1 MAESN
6 ARPPATARTILVVA
20 AGLIAVACVGIALWL
35 LLADDGEENHT
46 AGEPVHSVSDTPVG
60 APTTAPATSPAATPT
75 ASPAETAIPPS
86 TTPPGATPGGTRTPA
101 VPADGRVDT
110 RTISFA
116 EARGLPK
123 VFAVAESAAQDADVL
138 AGVFAG
144 SPNKRPAEPTPA
156 TDFVRNVVVTVTV
169 DAGCLDPEGA
179 RLFATGNRLRLDV
192 RLPDRSPPPE
202 CLAPYIR
209 LARFEVPRASL
220 PQRPVLDGKSPST
233 PDANS
238 RP

>member
-6 ARPPATARTILVVA
+6 ARPPATTRTILVVA
-20 AGLIAVACVGIALWL
+20 AGLIAVACVGIALWFL
-35 LLADDGEENHT
+35 FADDGEEKHT
-46 AGEPVHSVSDTPVG
+46 VGEPIRSVSDTPVG
-60 APTTAPATSPAATPT
+60 ASGTAPAGSPAATP
-75 ASPAETAIPPS
+75 AVSPAETAILPG
-86 TTPPGATPGGTRTPA
+86 TTPPGAEPTGTRTPA
-101 VPADGRVDT
+101 VPAGGRVDT

-156 TDFVRNVVVTVTV
+156 TDFARNVVVTATV

-202 CLAPYIR
+202 CLAPYVR

-220 PQRPVLDGKSPST
+220 PQRPVLDGRSPAT
-233 PDANS
+233 PNTNS

>member
-6 ARPPATARTILVVA
+6 ARPPARIRTILVIA
-20 AGLIAVACVGIALWL
+20 AGLIAVACIGVALWVVFT
-35 LLADDGEENHT
+35 DDGEEKNAT
-46 AGEPVHSVSDTPVG
+46 GEPTRSVSDTPVG
-60 APTTAPATSPAATPT
+60 APGTAPVTSPAATPA
-75 ASPAETAIPPS
+75 ASPAETAIPPG
-86 TTPPGATPGGTRTPA
+86 TTPPRATPTGIRTPA

-123 VFAVAESAAQDADVL
+123 VFAIAESAAQDADVL

-144 SPNKRPAEPTPA
+144 SPNKRPAETTPA
-156 TDFVRNVVVTVTV
+156 TDFARNVVVTVTV

-209 LARFEVPRASL
+209 LARFEVPRAWL
-220 PQRPVLDGKSPST
+220 PQHPVLDGKSPAT
-233 PDANS
+233 PNADS